1 LIDTEIIERGNTK
14 RIKVLLYDEDGY
26 LVNAD
31 TNTCK
36 IAITFQDGT
45 VILAATAMTYGTTGT
60 YTYLWTP
67 SSTIDI
73 GIYSLEITATF
84 GSTQAHVNREQ
95 AYVCDIIGGE

>member
-1 LIDTEIIERGNTK
+1 LIDTEIIERGSTK
-14 RIKVLLYDEDGY
+14 RIKVLLYDEDGD

-45 VILAATAMTYGTTGT
+45 VILAATVMTHRTTGT
-60 YTYLWTP
+60 YIYLWTP

-73 GIYSLEITATF
+73 GIYHIEVVAVF
-84 GSTQAHVNREQ
+84 GSVQNHVNREQ
-95 AYVCDIIGGE
+95 VYICDIISGE